1 METNPSAV
9 GTEINNIRR
18 HNPKALVVIK
28 ADKDVKFGTMQKIMD
43 TMVDSYLSRFQIVT
57 ELESEKI

>member
-1 METNPSAV
+1 M
-9 GTEINNIRR
+9 
-18 HNPKALVVIK
+18 VIK

-57 ELESEKI
+57 ELKSERLIKEVIVRG